1 MNNRATIEISQ
12 CGEGFVVTWK
22 AEGLDSL
29 ASRGYWSENDADGK
43 QAFTDWDD
51 VHIFIAILAGRLGLT
66 GEIEK
71 EPA

>member
-12 CGEGFVVTWK
+12 CGKGFVVTWK